1 MNLFK
6 LLLGR
11 ILKMEISNE
20 TYFSLKTEHIYQFK
34 QVLYDRENAS
44 ATIRKYITDI
54 RTFYSYLGDNKQI
67 NKQRI
72 LLYKEWLMEHY
83 AITSVNSMLVALN
96 QFLNFL
102 NLEHLKTKQI
112 RIQNNFFIR
121 KEKELTKVEYEN
133 LVKTAQSQGKEQLA
147 LIMETICSTGIRISE
162 LNFFT
167 VEAVKL
173 GVAKV
178 WNKGKYRLVLIPNL
192 LQKKLNCY
200 AKKKQI
206 QSGIIFKTKS
216 GKPKDR
222 SNIWR
227 EMKKIAELAG
237 ISPEKIFPH
246 NLRHLFARTF
256 YCYTKDLVNLADI
269 LGHSSLDITR
279 IYTSEGIEASRKN
292 IDKLQLI
299 ITI

>member
-121 KEKELTKVEYEN
+121 KEKELTKVE
-133 LVKTAQSQGKEQLA
+133 
-147 LIMETICSTGIRISE
+147 
-162 LNFFT
+162 
-167 VEAVKL
+167 
-173 GVAKV
+173 
-178 WNKGKYRLVLIPNL
+178 
-192 LQKKLNCY
+192 
-200 AKKKQI
+200 
-206 QSGIIFKTKS
+206 
-216 GKPKDR
+216 
-222 SNIWR
+222 
-227 EMKKIAELAG
+227 
-237 ISPEKIFPH
+237 
-246 NLRHLFARTF
+246 
-256 YCYTKDLVNLADI
+256 
-269 LGHSSLDITR
+269 
-279 IYTSEGIEASRKN
+279 
-292 IDKLQLI
+292 
-299 ITI
+299 